1 MRLPGYNTSY
11 NKMKDETNR
20 EIKWV
25 AIVATFFVLAS
36 LSSATAQR
44 PIPALRSQLE
54 DFSAEVFEG
63 PTPFIRF
70 VQTNVDDIGGFSF
83 AQFLIFPKPGSATR
97 PIKVHYGR
105 SYLEARG
112 YFDSQTGKPTI
123 PVFGPYACAANPL
136 QIHSS
141 FPNRFHPL

>member
-1 MRLPGYNTSY
+1 GAFGSLALYRTMKNAKTKSQQNKRCDYRVTST
-11 NKMKDETNR
+11 MKDETNR

-25 AIVATFFVLAS
+25 AIVTTFFVLAS

-44 PIPALRSQLE
+44 PLPAPRSQLQ

-70 VQTNVDDIGGFSF
+70 VHTNVDDISGFSF

-112 YFDSQTGKPTI
+112 YFDSQTGK
-123 PVFGPYACAANPL
+123 
-136 QIHSS
+136 
-141 FPNRFHPL
+141 